1 MRTKSLYIFLV
12 TLCLLDLCYGQ
23 DAIKPRR
30 HIVANNNIY
39 LIYNDRDNSLEYFDF
54 AKDKRSSQD
63 VIDNDQFEVKGN
75 TSCNVYV
82 SWLNPLKYRISF
94 KDSVYEDPD
103 IKVLSDFLKLAYGSL
118 NTSAASGSKSV
129 DKAPEASNNIV
140 GNKLKLYG
148 QDSILFNDRDL
159 RRLQLNI
166 LMASYTDAEQS
177 IMKGLYQ
184 ELRYLDTAQ
193 RDNLSK
199 MKEGV
204 AQLATI
210 KDALLVDGT
219 VQEVGKSIKK
229 MENNL
234 TEITKILNKLKP
246 LRLVLEDKLIQ
257 EQIIL
262 SVEDYIEKVEGK
274 NKIDYQGI
282 EKVKLILQ
290 LFEDSIIE
298 PDSKGSVYFRAKKLN
313 FNEDKY
319 FKTVLSVTK
328 YDIDATN
335 FEIKKGNDVT
345 KKSMIFKKFDPVK
358 ISVST
363 GIFFASFTLKGF
375 GVAQGTT
382 DLTVTEDDIKS
393 NTAIPATFL
402 NFNFDFGSR
411 TLLPILQI
419 GADPTKKRPFVMI
432 GGGFAIPKSKFAI
445 TGGPI
450 WTWEQKLD
458 KLKVDGPVA
467 STTELEN
474 DIKYSFNMS
483 PKGWYLG
490 LQFEF

>member
-1 MRTKSLYIFLV
+1 
-12 TLCLLDLCYGQ
+12 
-23 DAIKPRR
+23 
-30 HIVANNNIY
+30 
-39 LIYNDRDNSLEYFDF
+39 LEYFDF

-63 VIDNDQFEVKGN
+63 VVDNDQFEIKGN
-75 TSCNVYV
+75 TSCNVYI

-94 KDSVYEDPD
+94 KDSIYEDPD
-103 IKVLSDFLKLAYGSL
+103 IKILSDFLKLAYGRL
-118 NTSAASGSKSV
+118 NTSAESGSKSIGNV
-129 DKAPEASNNIV
+129 PDLTSKTNSNTIK
-140 GNKLKLYG
+140 GNGFITDL
-148 QDSILFNDRDL
+148 DLFKDRDL
-159 RRLQLNI
+159 RRLQLII
-166 LMASYTDAEQS
+166 LMGSYTPAEQS
-177 IMKGLYQ
+177 VIKVLYQ
-184 ELRYLDTAQ
+184 DLRDLDNEQ
-193 RDNLSK
+193 RDNLSE
-199 MKEGV
+199 MKEDV
-204 AQLATI
+204 TRLASI
-210 KDALLVDGT
+210 KDASLVDGI
-219 VQEVGKSIKK
+219 VENVNKSLIVK
-229 MENNL
+229 ETNL
-234 TEITKILNKLKP
+234 LDVAKILNKLKP

-262 SVEDYIEKVEGK
+262 SVEDYVEKVEGK

-290 LFEDSIIE
+290 LFEDSINE

-328 YDIDATN
+328 YDIDAAN

-375 GVAQGTT
+375 GVAQGDT
-382 DLTVTEDDIKS
+382 DLTVTEDNVKS

-402 NFNFDFGSR
+402 NFNFDLGSR